1 MAEKIEDGYSYITPE
16 ILALGDQIK
25 FSYRETKVPTSG
37 TVVGVNILER
47 YFDLQNL
54 SRVGQIETV
63 TKVEFDQVLRLRRR
77 G

>member
-16 ILALGDQIK
+16 ILALGDQIA
-25 FSYRETKVPTSG
+25 FSYIETKVPTSG